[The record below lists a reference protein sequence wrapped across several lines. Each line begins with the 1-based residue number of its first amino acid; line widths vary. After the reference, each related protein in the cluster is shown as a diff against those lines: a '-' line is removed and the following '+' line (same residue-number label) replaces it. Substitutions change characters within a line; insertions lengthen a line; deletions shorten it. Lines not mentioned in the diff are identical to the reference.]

1 MKKTIA
7 LFLVVLVL
15 GCTSCIPNS
24 SVEVKNLQLE
34 MKKNPQGI
42 DVLNPR
48 FSWQIFSD
56 MIDLK
61 QVSYHIQVA
70 SCPKKLQT
78 GNDLWWDSGV
88 VTSDA
93 SDRKSVV

>member
-1 MKKTIA
+1 
-7 LFLVVLVL
+7 
-15 GCTSCIPNS
+15 
-24 SVEVKNLQLE
+24 

-70 SCPKKLQT
+70 S
-78 GNDLWWDSGV
+78 
-88 VTSDA
+88 
-93 SDRKSVV
+93 